1 MSKEKL
7 LKNAEVE
14 WGLKVGPK
22 SNQRQQTQ
30 ALINILSQT
39 IDQTREETIREVE
52 EMLPKEMEAFY
63 TGNLMA
69 DVLENDEKKGFNK
82 CLREIKQSLI
92 NLRSK

>member
-30 ALINILSQT
+30 ALINILSQA
-39 IDQTREETIREVE
+39 IDQTKEETIREVE
-52 EMLPKEMEAFY
+52 KILPERIDDNSEHY
-63 TGNLMA
+63 N
-69 DVLENDEKKGFNK
+69 DCLE
-82 CLREIKQSLI
+82 EIKQSLI

>member
-30 ALINILSQT
+30 ALINILSQA
-39 IDQTREETIREVE
+39 IDQTKEETLKELIREYQDNE
-52 EMLPKEMEAFY
+52 LDGKGYDFY
-63 TGNLMA
+63 F
-69 DVLENDEKKGFNK
+69 FNK
-82 CLREIKQSLI
+82 
-92 NLRSK
+92 SKDR